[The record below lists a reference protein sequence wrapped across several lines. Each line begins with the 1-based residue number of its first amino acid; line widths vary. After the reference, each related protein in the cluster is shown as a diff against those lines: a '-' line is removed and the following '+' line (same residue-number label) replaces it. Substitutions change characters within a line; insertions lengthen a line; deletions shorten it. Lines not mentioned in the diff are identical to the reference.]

1 MRQLLTLVWILG
13 LLLLGSSAMADEV
26 RLSVAAS
33 LREVMGA
40 LTEEYGAQGGEIR
53 FLSNFGASGTLA
65 RQIEQGAPVD
75 LFVSANGKWLDYLT
89 VKGLLDDAPAILAG
103 NQLVVIGRA
112 PAALT
117 GLDDLLEL
125 ERIALVNPKS
135 GPAGEYAEQALAA
148 AGLLEPLRKRLVPV
162 QDVGQAVVLAER
174 GEVDAALVYRT
185 DARLARQARILYEI
199 PGDLH
204 TPVSYPMALTR
215 VGRENP
221 AAASF
226 FAFLQDEAARRILE
240 RHGFLTPAKGP

>member
-1 MRQLLTLVWILG
+1 MMRVPTLVWILG
-13 LLLLGSSAMADEV
+13 LLLLGSSAMAEEV

-40 LTEEYGAQGGEIR
+40 LTEKYAAESDAVR
-53 FLSNFGASGTLA
+53 FTSNFGASGTLA

-75 LFVSANGKWLDYLT
+75 LFISVNGKWLDYLLA
-89 VKGLLDDAPAILAG
+89 KGLLDDTTSVLAG
-103 NQLVVIGRA
+103 NLLVVIGRA
-112 PAALT
+112 PVALT
-117 GLDDLLEL
+117 GLDDLLKL

-135 GPAGEYAEQALAA
+135 GPAGEYAEQALTA
-148 AGLLEPLRKRLVPV
+148 AGLHEPLRKRLVPV

-204 TPVSYPMALTR
+204 DPVSYPMALTLS
-215 VGRENP
+215 GQENP
-221 AAASF
+221 AAVSF
-226 FAFLQDEAARRILE
+226 FAFLQSDAARRILA
-240 RHGFLTPAKGP
+240 RHGFLTSSTGP

>member
-1 MRQLLTLVWILG
+1 MMRVPTLVWILG
-13 LLLLGSSAMADEV
+13 LLLLGSSAMAEEV

-40 LTEEYGAQGGEIR
+40 LTEKYAAESDAVR
-53 FLSNFGASGTLA
+53 FTSNFGASGTLA

-89 VKGLLDDAPAILAG
+89 EKGRLDDAAAVLAG
-103 NQLVVIGRA
+103 NLLVVIGRP

-117 GLDDLLEL
+117 GLDDLLKM

-135 GPAGEYAEQALAA
+135 GPAGEYAEQALTA
-148 AGLLEPLRKRLVPV
+148 AGIYEPLRKRLVPV
-162 QDVGQAVVLAER
+162 QDVGQAVVLAEC

-185 DARLARQARILYEI
+185 DARLAREARILYEI
-199 PGDLH
+199 PGNLH
-204 TPVSYPMALTR
+204 DPVSYPMVLTQA
-215 VGRENP
+215 GRENP

-226 FAFLQDEAARRILE
+226 FEFLRSESARRILE
-240 RHGFLTPAKGP
+240 RHGFLTSSADP

>member
-1 MRQLLTLVWILG
+1 MRTLMLVWLLG
-13 LLLLGSSAMADEV
+13 LLLLGSTAMAAEV

-40 LTEEYGAQGGEIR
+40 LTEKYALEADAVR
-53 FLSNFGASGTLA
+53 FASNFGASGTLA

-75 LFVSANGKWLDYLT
+75 LFVSANGKWLDYLGE
-89 VKGLLDDAPAILAG
+89 KGLLDQAAAVLAG

-117 GLDDLLEL
+117 GLDDLLKL

-135 GPAGEYAEQALAA
+135 GPAGEYAEQALTT
-148 AGLLEPLRKRLVPV
+148 AGLYEALRKHLVPV
-162 QDVGQAVVLAER
+162 KDVGQAVVLAER

-185 DARLARQARILYEI
+185 DARLAQKAQILYEI

-204 TPVSYPMALTR
+204 TPVNYPMALTLS
-215 VGRENP
+215 GRES
-221 AAASF
+221 AAAGAF
-226 FAFLQDEAARRILE
+226 FNFLQGETARQILA
-240 RHGFLTPAKGP
+240 RHGFLVTAKGH